1 MLSPGCPLIKE
12 LRLLRKEGLNC
23 TCTGNTCWLT
33 GCSFILSW
41 NLVRIVL
48 LHDNVK
54 AEFFGPNWF
63 CFGCLGG
70 FQFPEKKLTEL
81 VSQYA
86 RTNTGMRLAFLY
98 TGDTFASSP
107 INSWTCLE
115 IIQELLDVM
124 FLHES
129 PPYHGGGIWC
139 QMIPGALFSMVIC
152 PWQGPYMHT
161 GPERGVRL
169 RMNQKTSMLHW
180 PVDHVWVRGM
190 GFLRL

>member
-1 MLSPGCPLIKE
+1 MKNQRLTAEMLSPGCPLIKE

-33 GCSFILSW
+33 DWLDA
-41 NLVRIVL
+41 L
-48 LHDNVK
+48 LYWAGK
-54 AEFFGPNWF
+54 F

-98 TGDTFASSP
+98 TGDTFASSL

-152 PWQGPYMHT
+152 PW
-161 GPERGVRL
+161 
-169 RMNQKTSMLHW
+169 
-180 PVDHVWVRGM
+180 
-190 GFLRL
+190 